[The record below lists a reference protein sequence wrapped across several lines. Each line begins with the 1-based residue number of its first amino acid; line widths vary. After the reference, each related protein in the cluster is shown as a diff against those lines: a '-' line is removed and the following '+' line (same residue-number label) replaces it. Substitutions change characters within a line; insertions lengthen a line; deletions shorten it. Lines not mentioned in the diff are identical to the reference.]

1 MKKSEADRL
10 GTHLLSRLTA
20 DDMTLLDS
28 YRRAFR
34 PAFEAVVDRIRSEL
48 ALEVSGRPA
57 KSTTAIVDK
66 LKRGS
71 MRLTQMQDIAGC
83 RILVPDIGAQDKLV
97 VVLSGMFDATV
108 IDRRVKPS
116 HGYRAVHVVVK
127 SADFP
132 VEIQIRTDS
141 QHVWAQLS
149 EKLADI
155 HGISTKYGGGPDFIR
170 KPLSALS
177 RLIEDLELHPNA
189 DDHPFG
195 SDIQLNVEIRRL
207 ANLMIAL
214 RPQP

>member
-10 GTHLLSRLTA
+10 GTHLLSGLTA

-97 VVLSGMFDATV
+97 VVLSGTFDATL

-132 VEIQIRTDS
+132 VEIQLRTEL
-141 QHVWAQLS
+141 QHVWAELS
-149 EKLADI
+149 EKFADVY
-155 HGISTKYGGGPDFIR
+155 GIDTKYGGGGELVRELLDGMSLWIERIEKNPDVDAHATEMI
-170 KPLSALS
+170 LQLYV
-177 RLIEDLELHPNA
+177 ELQQVM
-189 DDHPFG
+189 
-195 SDIQLNVEIRRL
+195 INV
-207 ANLMIAL
+207 IAP
-214 RPQP
+214 RQQP